1 MPMATQQIG
10 YYGTSSFKTT
20 HRHFKA
26 QKSSADKISTLL
38 FYFFFPKRNPIRDV
52 RRIQ

>member
-26 QKSSADKISTLL
+26 QKSSADKILDAAFL
-38 FYFFFPKRNPIRDV
+38 FLFSEKKSYP
-52 RRIQ
+52 